1 MYVCYVYF
9 NKDQSISQSINDN
22 AQLFTAKRRSTEN
35 GTGSC
40 SYENVNNTL
49 ADDIGSLSLSLSVS
63 VSKIGQLWAI
73 STFLCV
79 RLSLTVDNHSPCL
92 CLSLMA

>member
-1 MYVCYVYF
+1 MYVCYLYF

-49 ADDIGSLSLSLSVS
+49 ADDIGSLSLSLS
-63 VSKIGQLWAI
+63 
-73 STFLCV
+73 
-79 RLSLTVDNHSPCL
+79 LSLCL
-92 CLSLMA
+92 RFENRSTLGDFYFSMCASVPDRG